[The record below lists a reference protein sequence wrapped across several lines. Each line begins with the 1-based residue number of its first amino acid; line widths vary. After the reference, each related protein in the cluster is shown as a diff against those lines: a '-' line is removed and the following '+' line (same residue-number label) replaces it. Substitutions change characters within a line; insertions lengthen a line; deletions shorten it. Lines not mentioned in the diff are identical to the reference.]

1 MKDLVEKLTSYNLFN
16 YLFPG
21 TVFAVLADRFT
32 SYSFLQEDL
41 LVAFFTYYFTGL
53 AISRIGSLTIEPFLR
68 KTRFVTFA
76 PYENFVR
83 RSKKDKKLE
92 VLSEA
97 NNSYR
102 TLVSVFISLGFLK
115 IAELIFEN
123 PGVPEWALPLSL
135 CLFLS
140 ILFLFSYRK
149 QTMYI
154 TKRIDTN

>member
-21 TVFAVLADRFT
+21 TVFAVLANRFT
-32 SYSFLQEDL
+32 SYALLQEDL
-41 LVAFFTYYFTGL
+41 IVAFFTYYFIGL
-53 AISRIGSLTIEPFLR
+53 AISRIGSLIIEPILR

-76 PYENFVR
+76 PYKKYVR
-83 RSKKDKKLE
+83 RSKEDKKLD
-92 VLSEA
+92 VLSES

-102 TLVSVFISLGFLK
+102 TLVSMFVSLGLLK
-115 IAELIFEN
+115 VAEFVFEN
-123 PGVPEWALPLSL
+123 PSVPDWAVPLSL

-140 ILFLFSYRK
+140 VLFLFSYRK
-149 QTMYI
+149 QTAYI